1 MKLICIS
8 SGSSGNSYL
17 LTNSDETLIIEMG
30 MPFKE
35 VKKALDWNIT
45 SIVGAIASHEHGDHF
60 HYHKEYEQAG
70 IPIYAPFYT
79 EVERL
84 TLVEY
89 GGFTIQGFPLVHS
102 VPTYGFYITHEEIGK
117 LLFIT
122 DTEYVPQNF
131 LKLGINHILVEAN
144 YDKALVDEYVENRN
158 HVFTGHMEIGTAL
171 DFIKANMTYS
181 LKTVLL
187 CHLSSRNSDG
197 EYFIERLNKI
207 VPTGVRTAIAEK
219 GVEIE
224 L

>member
-1 MKLICIS
+1 MKLICNG

-17 LTNSDETLIIEMG
+17 LTNGKETLIIELG

-45 SIVGAIASHEHGDHF
+45 RIVGAVVSHEHGDHF
-60 HYHKEYEQAG
+60 KNHKEYEQAG
-70 IPIYAPFYT
+70 ISTYVPFYT

-84 TLVEY
+84 TPVKY
-89 GGFTIQGFPLVHS
+89 GGFTIQGFPLIHS
-102 VPTYGFYITHEEIGK
+102 VPTYGFYITHKEIGK

-131 LKLGINHILVEAN
+131 SKLGVNHILVEAN
-144 YDKALVDEYVENRN
+144 YDKTLVDEYAENRN
-158 HVFTGHMEIGTAL
+158 HVFTGHMEIGTTL
-171 DFIKANMTYS
+171 DFVKENMTDS

-187 CHLSSRNSDG
+187 CHLSGRNA
-197 EYFIERLNKI
+197 EPYIFLERAKKI
-207 VPTGVRTAIAEK
+207 VPDGCTVAIAEK
-219 GVEIE
+219 GLEVE